1 MQASKE
7 WNEIFKGLKEKNQP
21 WIIYLVKLSFKN
33 EREIEF
39 LRLEK
44 KNYRIH
50 HHYMKSVR
58 NVKKKRHIV
67 Q

>member
-44 KNYRIH
+44 KTIEFTT
-50 HHYMKSVR
+50 
-58 NVKKKRHIV
+58 II
-67 Q
+67 